1 MRSSLFKFISILVVA
16 YSLAV
21 VPAAGQD
28 RVSSPGEAGHLPAV
42 VPAAGQDSRN
52 RAKENRPPLSERMFF
67 GGSFGL
73 QFGTI
78 TNIEISPVAG
88 LWLLP
93 RLAIAAGPSWQYYKD
108 PVGKTSIY
116 GGRGYLRFMIIRDF
130 NQFIPLGINF
140 GLFTHAEYEAL
151 SLENDFW
158 SLSASG
164 NARLWQ
170 HNALLGLGFSQPLG
184 VKSSMNI
191 YFLWVVTESD
201 FQLYNNPEVR
211 IDFLF

>member
-1 MRSSLFKFISILVVA
+1 MRSSLFKLISTLIIVC
-16 YSLAV
+16 SLAV
-21 VPAAGQD
+21 RPGSGQD
-28 RVSSPGEAGHLPAV
+28 RRSS
-42 VPAAGQDSRN
+42 
-52 RAKENRPPLSERMFF
+52 AKESRPPLSERMFF

-93 RLAIAAGPSWQYYKD
+93 RLAIAAGPSWQYYSD
-108 PVGKTSIY
+108 PLGKTSIY
-116 GGRGYLRFMIIRDF
+116 GGRGYLRFMFISDF
-130 NQFIPLGINF
+130 NQFIPLGINL

-158 SLSASG
+158 SLSPSG
-164 NARLWQ
+164 NARIWQ
-170 HNALLGLGFSQPLG
+170 HNALLGLGLSQPLG
-184 VKSSMNI
+184 MKSSMNI

-201 FQLYNNPEVR
+201 FEIYNNPEVR

>member
-1 MRSSLFKFISILVVA
+1 MRASINKIIFL
-16 YSLAV
+16 LIL
-21 VPAAGQD
+21 AAGLACLPAGAQD
-28 RVSSPGEAGHLPAV
+28 R
-42 VPAAGQDSRN
+42 RN
-52 RAKENRPPLSERMFF
+52 DTRESRPPLSERIFL

-78 TNIEISPVAG
+78 TNIELSPVAG
-88 LWLLP
+88 VWVLP
-93 RLAIAAGPSWQYYKD
+93 RLALAAGPSWQYYKD

-116 GGRGYLRFMIIRDF
+116 GGRGYARFMLIRDF
-130 NQFIPLGINF
+130 NQLIPVGVNF

-158 SLSASG
+158 SLTPSSDS
-164 NARLWQ
+164 RLWQ
-170 HNALLGLGFSQPLG
+170 HNVLVGLGLSQPLG
-184 VKSSMNI
+184 MRSSLNI